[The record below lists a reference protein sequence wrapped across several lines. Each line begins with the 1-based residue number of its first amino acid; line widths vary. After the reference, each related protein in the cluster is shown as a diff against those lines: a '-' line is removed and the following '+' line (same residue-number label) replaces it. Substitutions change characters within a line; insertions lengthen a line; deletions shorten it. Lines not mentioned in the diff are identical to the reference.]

1 MTTRRLHPLVI
12 LLFWWRDLAGLAFI
26 FVISASGLWHLG
38 LFWFLLI
45 WGSVVALDLV
55 RAVVKYWWYRYDL
68 GAQAI
73 TINTGIIFKKQVH
86 VPYTRIQTLQLK
98 QWFFMRPFKVTS
110 VSLETSGQSHD
121 KAEGELP
128 MVTQAVVDQLQ
139 ALVKGQTGA
148 SVTAKSDSDAQ
159 ITETTDQRPAESTTD
174 ATYRINWSD
183 LNTYALTSMGVIPIL
198 LGVLWLYDKLDD
210 LVPDKVLNNAFS
222 NVATLGVLML
232 IGLIL
237 VILIFGIIISYLT
250 IIQRYYHFQLSKQ
263 GQRLVTEKGFFQQNT
278 ISANES
284 RVQTVIVSQTI
295 LRQLLKLESIQLVL
309 ASSASEKED
318 GKNLVLMPVLNQ
330 RRYAEIHRFINWV
343 PQKRPVMERISLSGR
358 WRLIRNALLVA
369 IVPTVPIVWFLR
381 PWGWLALL
389 LLPLAV
395 LLGFYAGHNVGL
407 SILSDQLVAL
417 QTGHWFER
425 ETYLVPRRRIQS
437 VVLVQTIWMKRAG
450 LAHLRLNVRH
460 GDSNQEIE
468 VRFVS
473 DQSAQRVYDWY
484 RQIID

>member
-1 MTTRRLHPLVI
+1 MTTKRLHPLAI

-38 LFWFLLI
+38 LFWFLLV
-45 WGSVVALDLV
+45 WGSVIALDLV
-55 RAVVKYWWYRYDL
+55 RSVVKYWWYRYDL
-68 GAQAI
+68 GEQAI

-98 QWFFMRPFKVTS
+98 QWFFMRPFKLTS

-128 MVTQAVVDQLQ
+128 MVTQTVVDQLQ
-139 ALVKGQTGA
+139 ALVKGQPVPG
-148 SVTAKSDSDAQ
+148 VTAESASETSTQATPKPIA
-159 ITETTDQRPAESTTD
+159 EPTTDT
-174 ATYRINWSD
+174 TYRINWSD

-210 LVPDKVLNNAFS
+210 LVPDKVLNNAVS
-222 NVATLGVLML
+222 NVAALGILML
-232 IGLIL
+232 VGLIL
-237 VILIFGIIISYLT
+237 VILIFGIIVSYLT

-263 GQRLVTEKGFFQQNT
+263 GQRLVTEKGFFQRNT

-343 PQKRPVMERISLSGR
+343 PQERPVMERISFSGR

-369 IVPTVPIVWFLR
+369 LVPAVPIIWFLR

-389 LLPLAV
+389 LVPLAIF
-395 LLGFYAGHNVGL
+395 LGIYAGHNVGL
-407 SILSDQLVAL
+407 SVLSDQLVAL

-425 ETYLVPRRRIQS
+425 ETYLVPKRRIQS

-473 DQSAQRVYDWY
+473 DQAAQRVYDWY
-484 RQIID
+484 RQAND